1 VRDPRQRTRDAGDV
15 RLQLEEAHAAKPDE
29 TSAPAWSRRRWVPAA
44 IFAAAAIAVLAAS
57 VPAVWR
63 PSSADPEVLRFSVA
77 VPEGFRIHRLG
88 NAGRM
93 SFTLS
98 PDGRSLAAVLA
109 SARTGRRVFIRRL
122 DQTEFREVPG
132 IDDAFAVIW
141 APDSNRF
148 AVVATS
154 GVRFTSLAGGNSMA
168 TVVLDAYGPMLW
180 TPDDML
186 VSFGGLGQQ
195 LRRWKAG
202 GQPTPGTVSQ
212 SGTPIPADLLPDGG
226 LLILR
231 NLSPATT
238 LVAETAGAGRDVM
251 SLDVAAPAFASAL
264 YRDGHLLLSRVER
277 SGRSSLTAQQFDPRT
292 GTLSGQQTAIASG
305 LNQAISA
312 SDNGI
317 LAFAQ
322 MEVSTQEIVWL
333 DERGAVASR
342 VLGSTNA
349 QNIDLSSDDRMLLM
363 QEEGAVRVHDLQRGV
378 TTTLAPVG
386 ADPVWSGDGRQVAF
400 VINTPKE
407 RGIYVIA
414 ANGGAPKQVYASAD
428 PIYIDGWSLD
438 GQWIAAHTNR
448 VVSTTQKGEGF
459 LIPLAPGNKP
469 VVFSDTTDE
478 RAVDEARFSPDG
490 RWLTFGL
497 TGGLGGSES
506 GDVFLMP
513 LPPTG
518 ERWQVSVKGGGQP
531 RWSGDGKA
539 LFYLALDGN
548 VMRVDVDAAAG
559 VAPRISA
566 PRPIFQTGVDVA
578 LNVDQYAVS
587 RDGKRFLL
595 RRPEVKAGREE
606 IQLIVNWP
614 KLLKSQ

>member
-1 VRDPRQRTRDAGDV
+1 
-15 RLQLEEAHAAKPDE
+15 
-29 TSAPAWSRRRWVPAA
+29 
-44 IFAAAAIAVLAAS
+44 
-57 VPAVWR
+57 
-63 PSSADPEVLRFSVA
+63 
-77 VPEGFRIHRLG
+77 
-88 NAGRM
+88 
-93 SFTLS
+93 
-98 PDGRSLAAVLA
+98 
-109 SARTGRRVFIRRL
+109 
-122 DQTEFREVPG
+122 
-132 IDDAFAVIW
+132 
-141 APDSNRF
+141 
-148 AVVATS
+148 
-154 GVRFTSLAGGNSMA
+154 
-168 TVVLDAYGPMLW
+168 
-180 TPDDML
+180 
-186 VSFGGLGQQ
+186 
-195 LRRWKAG
+195 
-202 GQPTPGTVSQ
+202 
-212 SGTPIPADLLPDGG
+212 
-226 LLILR
+226 
-231 NLSPATT
+231 
-238 LVAETAGAGRDVM
+238 
-251 SLDVAAPAFASAL
+251 
-264 YRDGHLLLSRVER
+264 
-277 SGRSSLTAQQFDPRT
+277 
-292 GTLSGQQTAIASG
+292 
-305 LNQAISA
+305 
-312 SDNGI
+312 
-317 LAFAQ
+317 
-322 MEVSTQEIVWL
+322 
-333 DERGAVASR
+333 VASR

-438 GQWIAAHTNR
+438 GRWIAAHTNR